1 MQESPVRFLGWE
13 DLWRRDRLPTPVF
26 LGFPCGSAGKES
38 AHNVGNLG
46 SIPGLGRSPGEGKG
60 YPLQYSGLENP
71 MDYTV
76 HGVTKSWTW
85 LSDFH
90 FQTEWGKLYSC
101 PQPWAPTGTHI
112 KNGKG
117 DSTKSRGRKK
127 KAKFGNLLKHPNPET
142 SNAALEGHQ
151 MTLLSPDLRHSAERG
166 EKPTYQ
172 GPEGPCS
179 TTWPPLSHGSLY
191 LQMTPYG
198 QNQQDCIQRVSPI
211 SSRGIFC
218 KPTEWDFI
226 QRRKVQNSK

>member
-1 MQESPVRFLGWE
+1 MRQIVLLSPTLSSNWN
-13 DLWRRDRLPTPVF
+13 
-26 LGFPCGSAGKES
+26 SHKKMGKE
-38 AHNVGNLG
+38 
-46 SIPGLGRSPGEGKG
+46 IQQIQGEEK
-60 YPLQYSGLENP
+60 
-71 MDYTV
+71 
-76 HGVTKSWTW
+76 
-85 LSDFH
+85 
-90 FQTEWGKLYSC
+90 
-101 PQPWAPTGTHI
+101 
-112 KNGKG
+112 KN
-117 DSTKSRGRKK
+117 
-127 KAKFGNLLKHPNPET
+127 AKFGNLLKHPNPET
-142 SNAALEGHQ
+142 SNTALEGHQ
-151 MTLLSPDLRHSAERG
+151 MTLLSPDLRHSTEWG